1 MDRKEVHKNMG
12 LLKRSQASLC
22 YWWSYCDTVLE
33 GFYDTLIPNKSAL
46 IICRAISLLLTYIT
60 AILGL
65 YKHLNFDD
73 ESTEDFLAI
82 VAHMFTKKLGSL
94 YLAAFDLF
102 DIFNESIW
110 LPIYHTIDNAI
121 ETCLGYWFPH
131 KNIVCYQHTSMPDQ
145 SDFFLDKLA
154 RLLHLK
160 AESKRIE
167 EIRCID
173 IGSTNQKDYSSTLC
187 LFVVLYLFAVIFLRF
202 KINQLSK
209 ALDKYND
216 TLKNKQVKN
225 INVPQENKSLLRRK
239 PPKRRSKEVVPPQNE
254 TFLQKE
260 AVQQEAAQQEDTQQE
275 ATLQEE
281 ISSLQE
287 ASQAKERIQPKETIM
302 LHKDNIE
309 SKEDL
314 PNEKIPL
321 SEQNNQLETDDR
333 KEEGPLSEESNDT
346 KQEENALLGKSMD
359 VQRPEDDLRIE
370 NTGSQSNDISP
381 EESVD
386 TKIEEN
392 TATEEITHGV
402 SQKDDALAENVVN
415 APHEEATER
424 NKDGDRIYKSIM
436 MTDKQDTEYCIKV
449 RDKYKMYLPTE
460 KNKILKT
467 EHHKDAKGDNRAGP
481 SRHLPQKCNDLH
493 ELFIKQLPG
502 KKGNTTILSK
512 KPFGSP
518 TTTRQELKEK
528 EPDQAGPSQS
538 RLPELTRL
546 QEFVKDQMAQTNL
559 FNIQP
564 FGETWRQER
573 AIKEILSSALA
584 SKQMQGFVDTE
595 IMLQPEET
603 PESKK

>member
-1 MDRKEVHKNMG
+1 MG
-12 LLKRSQASLC
+12 FLKRSQASLC

-173 IGSTNQKDYSSTLC
+173 IGSANQKDYSSTL
-187 LFVVLYLFAVIFLRF
+187 FLYLFAIIFLLF
-202 KINQLSK
+202 KINQLLK
-209 ALDKYND
+209 ALDKYNGI
-216 TLKNKQVKN
+216 LKNKQVKY
-225 INVPQENKSLLRRK
+225 IHMPQENKSLLRHK
-239 PPKRRSKEVVPPQNE
+239 PPKKIRRYKKVVPPQNE
-254 TFLQKE
+254 TAPQNETLLQKEAAQQEAAQQEAAQQEAAQQEAAQQE
-260 AVQQEAAQQEDTQQE
+260 AVQQEAAQQEAAQQE
-275 ATLQEE
+275 AAQQEAAQQEAVQQEAAQQEAAQQEAVQQEAAQQEAAQQEAAQQEAAQQEAAQQEASLQEE
-281 ISSLQE
+281 TSSQQE

-302 LHKDNIE
+302 SHKDN
-309 SKEDL
+309 
-314 PNEKIPL
+314 IPL
-321 SEQNNQLETDDR
+321 SEQNNQLETDDK
-333 KEEGPLSEESNDT
+333 KEGRLSEESIDT
-346 KQEENALLGKSMD
+346 KQEKNALLDKSMD
-359 VQRPEDDLRIE
+359 FQRPKDDLRIGK
-370 NTGSQSNDISP
+370 TGSQRNDISP

-402 SQKDDALAENVVN
+402 PHKDDTLAENVVN
-415 APHEEATER
+415 ALPEEATEL
-424 NKDGDRIYKSIM
+424 NKDGDRIHKPIM
-436 MTDKQDTEYCIKV
+436 MADKEATEYRIKV
-449 RDKYKMYLPTE
+449 RDKFL
-460 KNKILKT
+460 
-467 EHHKDAKGDNRAGP
+467 
-481 SRHLPQKCNDLH
+481 Q
-493 ELFIKQLPG
+493 
-502 KKGNTTILSK
+502 
-512 KPFGSP
+512 SP
-518 TTTRQELKEK
+518 THK
-528 EPDQAGPSQS
+528 S
-538 RLPELTRL
+538 
-546 QEFVKDQMAQTNL
+546 
-559 FNIQP
+559 
-564 FGETWRQER
+564 
-573 AIKEILSSALA
+573 
-584 SKQMQGFVDTE
+584 
-595 IMLQPEET
+595 
-603 PESKK
+603 